1 MNVNTGIKQALVLA
15 FGIIARQGEL
25 LEKGIAIVDRGQGF
39 QYTLYQEGKGSD
51 HGHVFV
57 EGLI

>member
-25 LEKGIAIVDRGQGF
+25 LEKGIAIVDGGYDNPVKYEYVAFR
-39 QYTLYQEGKGSD
+39 
-51 HGHVFV
+51 
-57 EGLI
+57 